1 MSEREERAT
10 VNVQV
15 TRISLSSIPRNL
27 KIRINGESS
36 SNERPACPLLYIL
49 SLLPNCYLNAI
60 LETNITFALT
70 E

>member
-1 MSEREERAT
+1 MSGREERAII
-10 VNVQV
+10 NMQV

-27 KIRINGESS
+27 KIRINGESK
-36 SNERPACPLLYIL
+36 SNERPACPSLYIL
-49 SLLPNCYLNAI
+49 SLLPKSYLNTI